1 MNMITSTLLAAG
13 FSLLAGFAA
22 AQTCVANNCAALGFT
37 KSASN
42 CEGDIIRCPFDT
54 SKVFCKEKEVYVM
67 EAGDILYSDKTT
79 SHYYTDNNKTPIG
92 VVVDPSRRLA
102 MALNCTLKQ
111 WANNGYNKNNISG
124 IPDKEPADTKTDFN
138 GKSYTKTI
146 VDACGSNCPAAY
158 YAYNYTTAGTSKGD
172 WFLPSGGQLW
182 LMEQNKSAIKMGLAK
197 AGGKFPFGNSIY
209 TYIDIESS
217 NEGPDLYK
225 DFKMSVYLDFDE
237 KSTSYLS
244 NGNKYKSAYLDKCFS
259 CPFISF

>member
-13 FSLLAGFAA
+13 FSLLAGSAA
-22 AQTCVANNCAALGFT
+22 AKPALPTTVPRLVLPNRQAIVKATLSVVPLIPLKSSAKRKKSTSWRPEIFCIQTKRRRIITPTTT
-37 KSASN
+37 KRLSAWLL
-42 CEGDIIRCPFDT
+42 I
-54 SKVFCKEKEVYVM
+54 
-67 EAGDILYSDKTT
+67 
-79 SHYYTDNNKTPIG
+79 
-92 VVVDPSRRLA
+92 PSRRLA
-102 MALNCTLKQ
+102 MALNCMLKQ

-209 TYIDIESS
+209 TYIESS

>member
-13 FSLLAGFAA
+13 FSLLAGSAA

-209 TYIDIESS
+209 TYIESS

-244 NGNKYKSAYLDKCFS
+244 NGNKYTSAYLDKCFS